1 MTAPLVFVRRVSL
14 VFHRLLNALSAP
26 FLLALF
32 FCAWRWATNRTTAL
46 RFTTTMSCKPSL
58 HLLLCSLPDSFSAGF
73 VDVSFTVIQQLSYLR
88 FATLLDVA
96 AGITLDANDVR
107 GTSVRPTPGGG
118 LARPVASA
126 SQARSR

>member
-1 MTAPLVFVRRVSL
+1 M
-14 VFHRLLNALSAP
+14 
-26 FLLALF
+26 
-32 FCAWRWATNRTTAL
+32 NRTTAL
-46 RFTTTMSCKPSL
+46 RFTTTISW
-58 HLLLCSLPDSFSAGF
+58 F

-88 FATLLDVA
+88 FSTLLDIA

-107 GTSVRPTPGGG
+107 GASARPTPGGG